1 MGQVFGVLNDEIFYD
16 YSSCSSDDDASSV
29 ASSSSG
35 STVGSSLSQSDLSEA
50 ESTELS
56 AVEENDELYT
66 SFSGIDERER
76 STSLA

>member
-1 MGQVFGVLNDEIFYD
+1 MGQVFGVLNDEIFSDD

-29 ASSSSG
+29 ASSSSYG

-56 AVEENDELYT
+56 VAEENDESYT
-66 SFSGIDERER
+66 SFSGIDERV
-76 STSLA
+76 